1 VYKLLIFLFLSITTL
16 CAQDRSKLI
25 ILHTTDVHG
34 NINPYN
40 YFSDAPANN
49 GLARVYTLVKQY
61 RIRYNNVLLLDS
73 GDLIQGTPLSYYF
86 NHIERQ
92 LPNPLIFSM
101 NYMKYD
107 AFTIGN
113 HDIEQ
118 GYHVYYKA
126 REESHFPWLSANC
139 LRSDNSSH
147 FESFTI
153 IQKGSI
159 KIGIIGLTTPAI
171 PMWLDKML
179 YPGLEWQ
186 DMVKSAQKW
195 AEMLKPRVDVLIGLF
210 HAGMNSEYSRART
223 EALDLPNENAS
234 RLIAESVPAFDVI
247 LCGHSHRRYPYNEG
261 DETTINGVLM
271 LMSGSHARFLGVA
284 ELDLQKEQN
293 NKWEIIGREG
303 YILNVDTV
311 DPAEE
316 ILAIND
322 VYHQKT
328 LNYIREIVG
337 SVADTISGKLSR
349 MQDNPMVQFI
359 NNAQIFATHTS
370 ISFAASFNDRFF
382 LPPGEIRVKD
392 IYNMYRYENFLYVIE
407 MSGQQIKDYLEY
419 SSNYFQ
425 FDSLKNEIRI
435 NSEMAGY
442 NYDMAEGLA
451 YTIDATKKPGNR
463 IQNLTEVKTGLPL
476 NMTQSYPV
484 AMNSYRASGGG
495 GHLAAAGI
503 KNAKIIWK
511 SNKEIRNI
519 LIDYI
524 QESGNIETRV
534 DNNWQLKIAN

>member
-1 VYKLLIFLFLSITTL
+1 
-16 CAQDRSKLI
+16 
-25 ILHTTDVHG
+25 
-34 NINPYN
+34 
-40 YFSDAPANN
+40 
-49 GLARVYTLVKQY
+49 
-61 RIRYNNVLLLDS
+61 
-73 GDLIQGTPLSYYF
+73 
-86 NHIERQ
+86 
-92 LPNPLIFSM
+92 
-101 NYMKYD
+101 MKYD

-147 FESFTI
+147 FESFTM
-153 IQKGSI
+153 IQKNGI

-171 PMWLDKML
+171 PMWLDESL

-195 AEMLKPRVDVLIGLF
+195 AKFLRPRVDVLIGLF
-210 HAGMNSEYSRART
+210 HAGMNSEYSRERT

-234 RLIAESVPAFDVI
+234 LLVAEQVPAFDVI
-247 LCGHSHRRYPYNEG
+247 LCGHSHRRYPYNED
-261 DETTINGVLM
+261 DEISINGVLM
-271 LMSGSHARFLGVA
+271 IMSGSHARFLGVA
-284 ELDLQKEQN
+284 ELDLEREQD
-293 NKWEIIGREG
+293 NKWEIIGRDS
-303 YILNVDTV
+303 YILNVDTIKN
-311 DPAEE
+311 AEE
-316 ILAIND
+316 ILTIND

-328 LNYIREIVG
+328 LDYIREIVG

-359 NNAQIFATHTS
+359 NNAQIFATNTC
-370 ISFAASFNDRFF
+370 ISFAASFNDRFY
-382 LPPGEIRVKD
+382 LPPGEVRVKD

-407 MSGQQIKDYLEY
+407 MSGRQIKNYLEY

-425 FDSLKNEIRI
+425 FDSIKNAIII
-435 NSEMAGY
+435 NPEMAGY

-451 YTIDATKKPGNR
+451 YEIDVSKQPGNR
-463 IQNLTEVKTGLPL
+463 IQNLTYAKTGLPL
-476 NMTQSYPV
+476 NMSQSYQV
-484 AMNSYRASGGG
+484 ALNSYRASGGG

-503 KNAKIIWK
+503 KKANIIWK

-524 QESGNIETRV
+524 QETGNIETQV
-534 DNNWQLKIAN
+534 DNNWQLRIAD